1 MQHEPHIQ
9 LPEPEAEDRGRFNF
23 ALIIAGAAVVIVLA
37 GLYFWPGRQS
47 PSRGTASE
55 HAAFFGP
62 GERAYAP
69 MIHLEGIALSR
80 AENFLHQEITTLSG
94 DAVNSGNR
102 ALRDLEITVEFSDDL
117 QQVVL
122 RETRPI
128 VSQPSAEM
136 SAGERR
142 AFEISLEHVP
152 SSWNMQ
158 LPAVRVSGLAF
169 AK

>member
-9 LPEPEAEDRGRFNF
+9 LPSPGTEDSGRFNF

-47 PSRGTASE
+47 PERGAARE
-55 HAAFFGP
+55 HGAFFGP
-62 GERAYAP
+62 SERAYAP
-69 MIHLEGIALSR
+69 MIHLEGVGLSR

-94 DAVNSGNR
+94 DAINTGDR
-102 ALRDLEITVEFSDDL
+102 TLRDLEMTVEFSDDL

-128 VSQPSAEM
+128 LSPSAADM
-136 SAGERR
+136 APGERR
-142 AFEISLEHVP
+142 SFEISFEHVP
-152 SSWNMQ
+152 SSWNLE
-158 LPAVRVSGLAF
+158 LPMVRVSGLAF

>member
-1 MQHEPHIQ
+1 MQHEPQIQ
-9 LPEPEAEDRGRFNF
+9 LPDPGAEDRGRFNF
-23 ALIIAGAAVVIVLA
+23 ALVIAGAALVIVLV

-47 PSRGTASE
+47 PTRGAASE

-69 MIHLEGIALSR
+69 LIHLEGIELTR

-94 DAVNSGNR
+94 NAVNAGDRS
-102 ALRDLEITVEFSDDL
+102 LRDLEITVEFSDDL

-128 VSQPSAEM
+128 LSQPSADLVV
-136 SAGERR
+136 GEKR
-142 AFEISLEHVP
+142 AFEISFEHVP

-158 LPAVRVSGLAF
+158 LPSVRVSGLAF
-169 AK
+169 TK

>member
-1 MQHEPHIQ
+1 MIQ
-9 LPEPEAEDRGRFNF
+9 
-23 ALIIAGAAVVIVLA
+23 
-37 GLYFWPGRQS
+37 
-47 PSRGTASE
+47 
-55 HAAFFGP
+55 
-62 GERAYAP
+62 
-69 MIHLEGIALSR
+69 LEGIALSR

-128 VSQPSAEM
+128 VSQPSVDIG
-136 SAGERR
+136 AGERR
-142 AFEISLEHVP
+142 AFEISFEHVP